1 MAPDCNHDCLQCVH
15 RVHWRR
21 QSWTPDA
28 LSQVCHEYE
37 SVKERHR
44 KAMEYHGLLHLQ
56 TTDDGD
62 EYDPDEA
69 EKAMDSMPSPQQ
81 QCMFFWTPEYE
92 ARRQARGRL
101 WSPPMTPNPGE
112 HWASSYSLQPSQ
124 RPPTPSSILR
134 RRRRRRSSQPTQAVP
149 LVPAQAPHPVT
160 LYLPQKTQSKVRK
173 SKKPRTSRR
182 PTTRSMKALQEV
194 ALDSKRG
201 YIVVQSDKSGR
212 IVSFGEFMDGII
224 QGP

>member
-1 MAPDCNHDCLQCVH
+1 MAPGCNHDVLQCIH
-15 RVHWRR
+15 MVHWRHR
-21 QSWTPDA
+21 SWTSDA

-69 EKAMDSMPSPQQ
+69 EKAMNNMPSPQQ

-101 WSPPMTPNPGE
+101 WSPPITPNPGE
-112 HWASSYSLQPSQ
+112 HSYSLQPSQ
-124 RPPTPSSILR
+124 RPPTPSSNLR
-134 RRRRRRSSQPTQAVP
+134 RRRRRRSSHPTQAGP
-149 LVPAQAPHPVT
+149 LVPAQAPYLVK
-160 LYLPQKTQSKVRK
+160 LYLPQSKVRK
-173 SKKPRTSRR
+173 SKKPPTSRR

-201 YIVVQSDKSGR
+201 HIVVRSDKSGR
-212 IVSFGEFMDGII
+212 LVSFGEYMDGII
-224 QGP
+224 